1 MEDLQPPFL
10 FATASGERRRLGA
23 LKEAGRIH
31 AIGPRLYSS
40 LPKQQVARATR
51 AAWASIVAGL
61 YPDALLGHRTALD
74 YRPDPDGV
82 VFLTATT
89 NRRVEYPGLT
99 LQFVRGPG
107 PLDDDPA
114 FLGLRASSLPRALL
128 ENLSIDPRRAVV
140 RTAPI
145 ATVEHRLEQLL
156 RDGGA
161 IEVNR
166 LRDRARVIATTL
178 GWAGAFERL
187 DAIIGALSGT
197 RPADAVTSPGARAR
211 AIGEPFDTA
220 CFERLQLLFGELQ
233 QRALTTAPETR
244 TTAAHLR
251 HKAFFEAYFSNYIEG
266 TRFEIEEAEAIVFDR
281 QIPAARPKDAHDIVG
296 TFAVVSDPVEM
307 RRTPSSSDELVELL
321 RARHLAMLS
330 RRPEA
335 EPGVLKTKP
344 NRAGETVF
352 VSPEY
357 VRGTLGQGHALYS
370 ALPRGLPRAI
380 FMMFLVADV
389 HPFADGNGRLARVMM
404 NAELVAA
411 GASTIIV
418 PTVFRDDYLTALR
431 ALTRRH
437 RPTPLV
443 DALRR
448 AAAFS
453 HLDFTAYPRALAELQ
468 RRNWFREPDEARIV
482 DAP

>member
-31 AIGPRLYSS
+31 AFGPRLYSS

-187 DAIIGALSGT
+187 DAIIGALSAT
-197 RPADAVTSPGARAR
+197 RPADAVTTPGARAR

-330 RRPEA
+330 
-335 EPGVLKTKP
+335 
-344 NRAGETVF
+344 VF

>member
-1 MEDLQPPFL
+1 MDAPLPPFL
-10 FATASGERRRLGA
+10 FAVSSTERRRLAA
-23 LKEAGRIH
+23 LRAAGRIH

-40 LPKQQVARATR
+40 LPKRQVAAATR

-61 YPDALLGHRTALD
+61 FPDALVTHRTALD

-82 VFLTATT
+82 VFVTATT
-89 NRRVEYPGLT
+89 NRRITYPGLV

-107 PLDDDPA
+107 ALDDDPA

-128 ENLSIDPRRAVV
+128 ENLSIDPRRAVA
-140 RTAPI
+140 RTATVE
-145 ATVEHRLEQLL
+145 AVEHRLEQIL
-156 RDGGA
+156 RDGGTA
-161 IEVNR
+161 ELNR
-166 LRDRARVIATTL
+166 LRDRARAIAADF
-178 GWAGAFERL
+178 GWAGAFARL
-187 DAIIGALSGT
+187 DAIVGALFGT
-197 RPADAVTSPGARAR
+197 RPADGVSSRGARAR
-211 AIGEPFDTA
+211 AIGEPFDTT

-233 QRALTTAPETR
+233 TRALSTVPETFATAP
-244 TTAAHLR
+244 HVR

-266 TRFEIEEAEAIVFDR
+266 TTFELEEAEAIVFDR
-281 QIPAARPKDAHDIVG
+281 QIPASRPKDAHDIVG
-296 TFAVVSDPVEM
+296 TFAVVSDAIEM
-307 RRTPSSSDELVELL
+307 RRTPSSSDELLALL
-321 RARHLAMLS
+321 RARHLAMLA

-335 EPGVLKTKP
+335 EPGVFKTKT

-352 VSPEY
+352 VRPEY
-357 VRGTLGQGHALYS
+357 VRGTLAQGHSLYLAL
-370 ALPRGLPRAI
+370 APGLPRAI

-389 HPFADGNGRLARVMM
+389 HPFTDGNGRLARVMM
-404 NAELVAA
+404 NAELVTA

-418 PTVFRDDYLTALR
+418 PTAYRDDYLNALR

-453 HLDFTAYPRALAELQ
+453 HLDFESYPRVLAELQ
-468 RRNWFREPDEARIV
+468 RRNWFREPDEARLI
-482 DAP
+482 DGP